1 MPGGRQ
7 GDERGGGGEQRGAGV
22 LVEVLSSPCIC
33 CEPRLILHEVPGA
46 MRSGG
51 SLGTAGPHRAV
62 RVSA

>member
-1 MPGGRQ
+1 MTREEEEEKREEPTSWWR
-7 GDERGGGGEQRGAGV
+7 RCPLPA
-22 LVEVLSSPCIC
+22 IC
-33 CEPRLILHEVPGA
+33 CDPRLILHEVPGA